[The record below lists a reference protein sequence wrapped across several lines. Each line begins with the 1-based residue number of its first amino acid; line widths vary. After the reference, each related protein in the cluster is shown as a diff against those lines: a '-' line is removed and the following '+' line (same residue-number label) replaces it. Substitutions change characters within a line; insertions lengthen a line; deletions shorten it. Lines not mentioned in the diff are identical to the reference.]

1 MRCSSQFAVVIRSEP
16 RNLSYATLMYTL
28 LTENRESRIYKPIN
42 IHNIRRN
49 FIKMKVSSAC
59 ILVSIAATAN
69 AFAPISSGAR
79 VATPLMAEKNT
90 EIASFDPLNLSSE
103 QTDDFDFKPAMLSIA
118 ALAALA
124 PEAAN
129 AAGPDWGIF
138 EGRTGS
144 LLHPIIMGG
153 SFLFSV
159 STAVKGFQYR
169 RQRTMGGEITALKK
183 TLPNLGGAS
192 TLTAAIAQAQEA
204 EDFALVEKLNSAKP
218 IQAEID
224 ALVAER
230 KGLTKMNLRDSHYS
244 QGALLAFIG
253 TAFAIEVRLS

>member
-1 MRCSSQFAVVIRSEP
+1 M
-16 RNLSYATLMYTL
+16 YAL
-28 LTENRESRIYKPIN
+28 LTENRESRICKPIN